1 MEPQGLLEW
10 SPGSL
15 ARGFFLRPLPYP
27 GVPFLKTN
35 LPPLRRRIF
44 LAYILIVAVYASAL
58 AAFVLSTASADAGI
72 FHKIITRNYDSIKA
86 ARLMDRDWRSSP
98 FTPALA
104 RDLEDELRFARANIT
119 EPGERE
125 AVASLR
131 KAWDLR
137 RAGGDSPDL
146 DKRFDSALGELV
158 RVNELGMHH
167 LADQASHQG
176 RRELEALLWFSA
188 ATLLLTLLIARR
200 LARGLSRPLIQISS
214 ELSRPRGFEEPLV
227 LPESGSRE
235 LEVLRLRLEEWWD
248 QARRL
253 QQVNVDEIL
262 AQRNKL
268 EAVFASVED
277 AVLLL
282 DGAGRVSQLNRRGCA
297 LLGASPETAPNRPFE
312 ALAAE
317 TENGRALLR
326 WLKGPRGEGTALEMS
341 HEGRPRLFAVRE
353 RSIVAAEGVGGAASR
368 LLLLQDVTERRQRER
383 LEDEFIGVLS
393 HELKTPL
400 QSLGMAAELMEKR
413 RDRLDPSLHVFL
425 DTILDDLR
433 RIRSVAN
440 DFVQVSQL
448 NVRSIRLNLETV
460 ALAGK
465 LREWLRPFELLA
477 AEKGVG
483 LILEGG
489 AGSGLCRLD
498 PVKFSWVVSNLLSNA
513 LRVSLPG
520 HRVTVTVED
529 QTLFVEMQVR
539 DEGPGIPP
547 EVERRMFEPYFQGP
561 PENQA
566 AGLLGLGLTI
576 AKEVVEAHEGAIEY
590 YRGESG
596 GSVFRV
602 LLPVAPRPHAE
613 LAS

>member
-1 MEPQGLLEW
+1 MPT
-10 SPGSL
+10 
-15 ARGFFLRPLPYP
+15 
-27 GVPFLKTN
+27 LKTK
-35 LPPLRRRIF
+35 LPPIRRRIF
-44 LAYILIVAVYASAL
+44 LAYILIVAVYAAAL
-58 AAFVLSTASADAGI
+58 AAFVFSTAAADAGI

-86 ARLMDRDWRSSP
+86 AAALREDWRAKP
-98 FTPALA
+98 FTPAVQA
-104 RDLEDELRFARANIT
+104 DLRHELRFARANIT
-119 EPGERE
+119 EPGEPEAVLTLERIWARRE
-125 AVASLR
+125 AGGESVAL
-131 KAWDLR
+131 D
-137 RAGGDSPDL
+137 RAFDAGL
-146 DKRFDSALGELV
+146 DELV

-167 LADQASHQG
+167 LADRAKHQG
-176 RRELEALLWFSA
+176 SRELVALLTFAA

-200 LARGLSRPLIQISS
+200 LALGLSRPLIQISS

-235 LEVLRLRLEEWWD
+235 LEVLRRRLEEWWD
-248 QARRL
+248 QVRRL
-253 QQVNVDEIL
+253 QQVNVDEVL

-282 DGAGRVSQLNRRGCA
+282 DGAGRVSQLNRRGCT
-297 LLGASPETAPNRPFE
+297 LLGVSPETAPARPFV
-312 ALAAE
+312 AMAGE

-326 WLKGPRGEGTALEMS
+326 WLKGPRGEGTALEMDY
-341 HEGRPRLFAVRE
+341 EGRPRLFAVRE
-353 RSIVAAEGVGGAASR
+353 RSIEAPEGGAASR

-413 RDRLDPSLHVFL
+413 RERLDPSLHVFL

-460 ALAGK
+460 PLADK
-465 LREWLRPFELLA
+465 LREWLRPFDLLA
-477 AEKGVG
+477 AEKGVR
-483 LILEGG
+483 LTLEQG
-489 AGSGLCRLD
+489 AGTGLCRLD
-498 PVKFSWVVSNLLSNA
+498 PVKFSWVASNLLSNA
-513 LRVSLPG
+513 LRVSSPG
-520 HRVTVTVED
+520 HTVRVKVED
-529 QTLFVEMQVR
+529 QTLFVEMRVE

-590 YRGESG
+590 YRGEPG
-596 GSVFRV
+596 GSVFRI
-602 LLPVAPRPHAE
+602 LLPVAPRTIAE
-613 LAS
+613 LSS